1 MGSCQLD
8 LEKTMIA
15 LIDCN
20 NFFASCEQVFQ
31 PQLAGKPLVVL
42 SNNDGNVIARSS
54 EAKKLGIGMGVL
66 AGSVREFVRSHE
78 LQIRSSNYALYGDM
92 SSRIMLI
99 LEELLPKIERYSID
113 EAFAD
118 VSGLSRERLV
128 ELFRF
133 VRHRVQRHT
142 GIQVSIGVARTK
154 TLAKAANRLAKRH
167 PELAGVC
174 IGTEAESF
182 GKTLEQMEARD
193 VWGIGGK
200 ISRKLSG
207 FGIDNAKQLRDTDPA
222 WIKKQFSVTLMRTVL
237 ELRGE
242 SCLKLEEPE
251 ESRKSIMCG
260 RSFGKPLKELEDIRP
275 ALTHFVQNAVSRLWK
290 YKQATSAITVYL
302 STNRFRKNITQRS
315 VSASVELEVTNNLM
329 QLNAAAQRALG
340 QIFKSGF
347 EYHKVGVLLH
357 DFISVKNIP
366 ATLFETESSIQ
377 ASQEL
382 MGAVKKINQKFGRYT
397 VASASVSGSSDWK
410 ARSKFRS
417 PAFTTCWNE
426 LPLVQ
431 A

>member
-1 MGSCQLD
+1 
-8 LEKTMIA
+8 MIA

-54 EAKKLGIGMGVL
+54 EARKLGIGMGVL

-78 LQIRSSNYALYGDM
+78 LQIRSSNYPLYGDM
-92 SSRIMLI
+92 SSRVMDT
-99 LEELLPKIERYSID
+99 LEALLPRIERYSID

-118 VSGLSRERLV
+118 VSGLSRGRLL

-154 TLAKAANRLAKRH
+154 TLAKVANRLAKRH

-174 IGTEAESF
+174 VGTTTESF
-182 GKTLEQMEARD
+182 GKTLEQMKTRD
-193 VWGIGGK
+193 IWGIGGK
-200 ISRKLSG
+200 ISKKLSG
-207 FGIDNAKQLRDTDPA
+207 FGINNAKQLRDADPA
-222 WIKKQFSVTLMRTVL
+222 WIKKQFSVVLMRTVL

-251 ESRKSIMCG
+251 ESRKSLMCG

-275 ALTHFVQNAVSRLWK
+275 ALTHFVQNAVTRLWK
-290 YKQATSAITVYL
+290 YKQATSALTVYL

-329 QLNAAAQRALG
+329 QLNAAAQRALE

-366 ATLFETESSIQ
+366 ATLFETESGIQ

-382 MGAVKKINQKFGRYT
+382 MWAVKKINAKFGRYT
-397 VASASVSGSSDWK
+397 VASASVSGSADWR

-426 LPLVQ
+426 LPLVR

>member
-1 MGSCQLD
+1 
-8 LEKTMIA
+8 MIA

-154 TLAKAANRLAKRH
+154 TLAKAANRLAKRC

-182 GKTLEQMEARD
+182 GKTLEQMETRD

-207 FGIDNAKQLRDTDPA
+207 FGIGNAKQLRDADPA

-251 ESRKSIMCG
+251 ESRKSLMCG

-397 VASASVSGSSDWK
+397 VASASVSGSSDWR

>member
-1 MGSCQLD
+1 
-8 LEKTMIA
+8 MIA

-154 TLAKAANRLAKRH
+154 TLAKAANRLAKRC

-182 GKTLEQMEARD
+182 GKTLEQMETRD

-207 FGIDNAKQLRDTDPA
+207 FGISNAKQLRDADPA

-315 VSASVELEVTNNLM
+315 VSASVELEVTNNLI

-397 VASASVSGSSDWK
+397 VASASVSGSSDWR

>member
-1 MGSCQLD
+1 
-8 LEKTMIA
+8 MIA

-92 SSRIMLI
+92 SSRIMDI

-133 VRHRVQRHT
+133 VRYRVQRHT

-174 IGTEAESF
+174 VGTTTESF
-182 GKTLEQMEARD
+182 GKTLEQMETRD

-200 ISRKLSG
+200 ISKKLSG
-207 FGIDNAKQLRDTDPA
+207 FGIDNAKQLRDADPV
-222 WIKKQFSVTLMRTVL
+222 WIKKQFSVVLMRTVL

-251 ESRKSIMCG
+251 ESRKSLMCG

-275 ALTHFVQNAVSRLWK
+275 ALTHFVQNAVTRLWK

-329 QLNAAAQRALG
+329 QLNAAAQRALE
-340 QIFKSGF
+340 QIFESGF

-377 ASQEL
+377 ASQQL

-397 VASASVSGSSDWK
+397 VASASVSGSSDWR
-410 ARSKFRS
+410 ARSKSRS

-426 LPLVQ
+426 LPLVR

>member
-1 MGSCQLD
+1 
-8 LEKTMIA
+8 MIA

-154 TLAKAANRLAKRH
+154 TLAKAANRLAKRC

-174 IGTEAESF
+174 IGAETESF
-182 GKTLEQMEARD
+182 GKTLEQMETRD

-200 ISRKLSG
+200 ISKKLSG
-207 FGIDNAKQLRDTDPA
+207 FGIGNAKQLRDSDPV
-222 WIKKQFSVTLMRTVL
+222 WIKKQFSVGLMRTVL

-251 ESRKSIMCG
+251 ESRKSLMCG

-302 STNRFRKNITQRS
+302 STNRF
-315 VSASVELEVTNNLM
+315 
-329 QLNAAAQRALG
+329 
-340 QIFKSGF
+340 
-347 EYHKVGVLLH
+347 
-357 DFISVKNIP
+357 
-366 ATLFETESSIQ
+366 
-377 ASQEL
+377 
-382 MGAVKKINQKFGRYT
+382 
-397 VASASVSGSSDWK
+397 
-410 ARSKFRS
+410 
-417 PAFTTCWNE
+417 
-426 LPLVQ
+426 
-431 A
+431 

>member
-1 MGSCQLD
+1 
-8 LEKTMIA
+8 MIA

-66 AGSVREFVRSHE
+66 TGSVREFVLSDE

-92 SSRIMLI
+92 SSRIMDI
-99 LEELLPKIERYSID
+99 LEELLPRIERYSID

-118 VSGLSRERLV
+118 VSGLSRERLL
-128 ELFRF
+128 ELFRI

-154 TLAKAANRLAKRH
+154 TLAKAANRLAKYH

-174 IGTEAESF
+174 IGMETESF
-182 GKTLEQMEARD
+182 GKTLEQMETRD
-193 VWGIGGK
+193 VWGVGGK
-200 ISRKLSG
+200 ISKKLSE
-207 FGIDNAKQLRDTDPA
+207 FGIDNAKQLRDADPV
-222 WIKKQFSVTLMRTVL
+222 WIKRQFSVVLMRTVL

-251 ESRKSIMCG
+251 ESRKSLMCG

-302 STNRFRKNITQRS
+302 STNSLRKNITQRS
-315 VSASVELEVTNNLM
+315 VSTSVELEVTNNLI
-329 QLNAAAQRALG
+329 QLNAAAQRGLE

-382 MGAVKKINQKFGRYT
+382 MGAVKKINQKLGRYT

-410 ARSKFRS
+410 ARSKSRS

>member
-1 MGSCQLD
+1 
-8 LEKTMIA
+8 MIA

-66 AGSVREFVRSHE
+66 AGSVREFVRCHE

-99 LEELLPKIERYSID
+99 LEEILPKIERYSID

-118 VSGLSRERLV
+118 ISGLSRERLV

-154 TLAKAANRLAKRH
+154 TLAKAANRLAKRC

-174 IGTEAESF
+174 IGTETESF
-182 GKTLEQMEARD
+182 GKTLEQMETRD

-207 FGIDNAKQLRDTDPA
+207 FGIDNAKKLRDADPA

-251 ESRKSIMCG
+251 ESRKSLMCG

-302 STNRFRKNITQRS
+302 STNRFRKNIMQRS
-315 VSASVELEVTNNLM
+315 VSASVELEVTNNLI

-397 VASASVSGSSDWK
+397 VASASVSGSSDWR

-431 A
+431 V

>member
-1 MGSCQLD
+1 
-8 LEKTMIA
+8 MIA

-92 SSRIMLI
+92 SSRIMDI

-142 GIQVSIGVARTK
+142 GIQVSIGVAHTK

-174 IGTEAESF
+174 VGMETESF
-182 GKTLEQMEARD
+182 GKTLEQMETRD

-200 ISRKLSG
+200 ISKKLSG
-207 FGIDNAKQLRDTDPA
+207 FGIDNAKQLRDADPV
-222 WIKKQFSVTLMRTVL
+222 WIKKQFSVVLMRTVL

-251 ESRKSIMCG
+251 ESRKSLMCG

-275 ALTHFVQNAVSRLWK
+275 ALTHFVQNAVTRLWK

-329 QLNAAAQRALG
+329 QLNAAAQRALE
-340 QIFKSGF
+340 QIFESGF

-366 ATLFETESSIQ
+366 ATLFETETSIQ
-377 ASQEL
+377 ASQQL

-397 VASASVSGSSDWK
+397 VASASVSGSSDWR
-410 ARSKFRS
+410 ARSKSRS

-426 LPLVQ
+426 LPLVR

>member
-1 MGSCQLD
+1 
-8 LEKTMIA
+8 MIA

-66 AGSVREFVRSHE
+66 AGSVREFVRNHE

-92 SSRIMLI
+92 SSRIMDI

-142 GIQVSIGVARTK
+142 GIQVSIGVAHTK

-174 IGTEAESF
+174 VGMETESF
-182 GKTLEQMEARD
+182 GKTLEQMETRD

-200 ISRKLSG
+200 ISKKLSG
-207 FGIDNAKQLRDTDPA
+207 FGIDNAKQLRDADPV
-222 WIKKQFSVTLMRTVL
+222 WIKKQFSVVLMRTVL

-251 ESRKSIMCG
+251 ESRKSLMCG

-275 ALTHFVQNAVSRLWK
+275 ALTHFVQNAVTRLWK

-302 STNRFRKNITQRS
+302 STNHFRKNITQRS
-315 VSASVELEVTNNLM
+315 VSASVELEITNNLM
-329 QLNAAAQRALG
+329 QLNAAAQRALE
-340 QIFKSGF
+340 QIFESGF

-377 ASQEL
+377 ASQQL

-397 VASASVSGSSDWK
+397 VASASVSGSSDWR
-410 ARSKFRS
+410 ARSKSRS

-426 LPLVQ
+426 LPLVR

>member
-1 MGSCQLD
+1 
-8 LEKTMIA
+8 MIA

-66 AGSVREFVRSHE
+66 AGSVREFVRNHE

-92 SSRIMLI
+92 SSRIMDI

-174 IGTEAESF
+174 VGMETESF
-182 GKTLEQMEARD
+182 GKTLEQMETRD

-200 ISRKLSG
+200 ISKKLSG
-207 FGIDNAKQLRDTDPA
+207 FGIDNAKQLRDADPV
-222 WIKKQFSVTLMRTVL
+222 WIKKQFSVVLMRTVL

-251 ESRKSIMCG
+251 ESRKSLMCG

-275 ALTHFVQNAVSRLWK
+275 ALTHFVQNAVTRLWK

-315 VSASVELEVTNNLM
+315 VCASVELEVTNNLM
-329 QLNAAAQRALG
+329 QLNAAAQRALE
-340 QIFKSGF
+340 QIFESGF

-366 ATLFETESSIQ
+366 ATLFETETSIQ
-377 ASQEL
+377 ASQQL

-397 VASASVSGSSDWK
+397 VASASVSGSSDWR
-410 ARSKFRS
+410 ARSKSRS

-426 LPLVQ
+426 LPLVR

>member
-1 MGSCQLD
+1 
-8 LEKTMIA
+8 MIA

-66 AGSVREFVRSHE
+66 AGSVREFVRNHE

-92 SSRIMLI
+92 SSRIMDI

-154 TLAKAANRLAKRH
+154 TLAKAANRLAKDH

-174 IGTEAESF
+174 VGMETESF
-182 GKTLEQMEARD
+182 GKTLEQMETRD

-200 ISRKLSG
+200 ISKKLSRL
-207 FGIDNAKQLRDTDPA
+207 GIDNAKQLRDADPF
-222 WIKKQFSVTLMRTVL
+222 WIKKQFSVVLMRTVL

-251 ESRKSIMCG
+251 ESRKSLMCG

-275 ALTHFVQNAVSRLWK
+275 ALTHFLQNAVSRLWK

-302 STNRFRKNITQRS
+302 STNSFRKNITQRN

-329 QLNAAAQRALG
+329 QLNAAAQRALE
-340 QIFKSGF
+340 QIFESGF

-377 ASQEL
+377 ASQQL

-410 ARSKFRS
+410 ARSKSRS

>member
-1 MGSCQLD
+1 
-8 LEKTMIA
+8 MIA

-154 TLAKAANRLAKRH
+154 TLAKAANRLAKRC

-174 IGTEAESF
+174 IGTETESF
-182 GKTLEQMEARD
+182 GKTLEQMETRD

-207 FGIDNAKQLRDTDPA
+207 FGIDNAKKLRDADPA

-251 ESRKSIMCG
+251 ESRKSLMCG

-302 STNRFRKNITQRS
+302 STNRFRKNIMQRS
-315 VSASVELEVTNNLM
+315 VSASVELEVTNNLI

-397 VASASVSGSSDWK
+397 VASASVSGSSDWR

>member
-1 MGSCQLD
+1 
-8 LEKTMIA
+8 MIA

-113 EAFAD
+113 EAFAE

-174 IGTEAESF
+174 VGTTDESF

-251 ESRKSIMCG
+251 ESRKSLMCG

-382 MGAVKKINQKFGRYT
+382 MGAVKKINQKFGR
-397 VASASVSGSSDWK
+397 
-410 ARSKFRS
+410 
-417 PAFTTCWNE
+417 
-426 LPLVQ
+426 
-431 A
+431 

>member
-1 MGSCQLD
+1 
-8 LEKTMIA
+8 MIA

-154 TLAKAANRLAKRH
+154 TLAKAANRLAKRC

-182 GKTLEQMEARD
+182 GKTLEQMETRD

-207 FGIDNAKQLRDTDPA
+207 FGIGNAKQLRDADPA

-251 ESRKSIMCG
+251 ESRKSLMCG

-315 VSASVELEVTNNLM
+315 VSASVELEVTNNLI

-397 VASASVSGSSDWK
+397 VASASVSGSSDWR

>member
-1 MGSCQLD
+1 
-8 LEKTMIA
+8 MIA

-92 SSRIMLI
+92 SSRIMDI

-142 GIQVSIGVARTK
+142 GIQVSIGVAHTK

-174 IGTEAESF
+174 VGTTTESF
-182 GKTLEQMEARD
+182 GKTLEQMETRD

-200 ISRKLSG
+200 ISKKLSG
-207 FGIDNAKQLRDTDPA
+207 FGIDNAKQLRDADPV
-222 WIKKQFSVTLMRTVL
+222 WIKKQFSVVLMRTVL

-251 ESRKSIMCG
+251 ESRKSLMCG

-275 ALTHFVQNAVSRLWK
+275 ALTHFVQNAVTRLWK

-329 QLNAAAQRALG
+329 QLNAAAQRALE
-340 QIFKSGF
+340 QIFESGF

-366 ATLFETESSIQ
+366 ATLFETETSIQ
-377 ASQEL
+377 ASQQL

-397 VASASVSGSSDWK
+397 VASASVSGSSDWR
-410 ARSKFRS
+410 ARSKSRS

-426 LPLVQ
+426 LPLVR

>member
-1 MGSCQLD
+1 
-8 LEKTMIA
+8 MIA

-251 ESRKSIMCG
+251 ESRKSLMCG

-397 VASASVSGSSDWK
+397 VASASVSGSSDWR

>member
-1 MGSCQLD
+1 
-8 LEKTMIA
+8 MIA

-128 ELFRF
+128 DLFRF

-154 TLAKAANRLAKRH
+154 TLAKAANRLAKRC

-182 GKTLEQMEARD
+182 GKTLEQMETRD

-207 FGIDNAKQLRDTDPA
+207 FGIDNAKKLRDADPA

-251 ESRKSIMCG
+251 ESRKSLMCG

-302 STNRFRKNITQRS
+302 STNRFRKNIMQRS
-315 VSASVELEVTNNLM
+315 VSASVELEVTNNLI
-329 QLNAAAQRALG
+329 QLNASAQRALG

-397 VASASVSGSSDWK
+397 VASASVSGSSDWR

>member
-1 MGSCQLD
+1 
-8 LEKTMIA
+8 MIA

-31 PQLAGKPLVVL
+31 PQLAGKALVVL

-66 AGSVREFVRSHE
+66 TGSVREFVLSDE

-92 SSRIMLI
+92 SSRIMDI
-99 LEELLPKIERYSID
+99 LEELLPRIERYSID

-154 TLAKAANRLAKRH
+154 TLAKAANRLAKFH

-174 IGTEAESF
+174 VGTETESF
-182 GKTLEQMEARD
+182 GKTLEQMETRD

-200 ISRKLSG
+200 ISKKLSG
-207 FGIDNAKQLRDTDPA
+207 FGIDNAKQLRDADPV
-222 WIKKQFSVTLMRTVL
+222 WIKQQFSVVLMRTVL

-251 ESRKSIMCG
+251 ESRKSLMCG

-290 YKQATSAITVYL
+290 YKQATSVITVYL
-302 STNRFRKNITQRS
+302 STNSFRKNITQRS
-315 VSASVELEVTNNLM
+315 VSASVELEATNNLM
-329 QLNAAAQRALG
+329 QLNAAAQRALE

-397 VASASVSGSSDWK
+397 LASASVSGSSDWK
-410 ARSKFRS
+410 ARSKSRS

>member
-1 MGSCQLD
+1 
-8 LEKTMIA
+8 MIA

-66 AGSVREFVRSHE
+66 AGSVREFVRNHE

-92 SSRIMLI
+92 SSRIMDI

-142 GIQVSIGVARTK
+142 GIQVSIGVAHTK

-174 IGTEAESF
+174 VGMETESF
-182 GKTLEQMEARD
+182 GKTLEQMETRD

-200 ISRKLSG
+200 ISKKLSRL
-207 FGIDNAKQLRDTDPA
+207 GIDNAKQLRDADPF
-222 WIKKQFSVTLMRTVL
+222 WIKKQFSVVLMRTVL

-251 ESRKSIMCG
+251 ESRKSLMCG

-275 ALTHFVQNAVSRLWK
+275 ALTHFLQNAVSRLWK

-302 STNRFRKNITQRS
+302 STNSFRKNITQRN

-329 QLNAAAQRALG
+329 QLNAAAQRALE
-340 QIFKSGF
+340 QIFESGF

-377 ASQEL
+377 ASQQL

-410 ARSKFRS
+410 ARSKSRS

>member
-1 MGSCQLD
+1 
-8 LEKTMIA
+8 MIA

-66 AGSVREFVRSHE
+66 TGSVREFVLSDE

-92 SSRIMLI
+92 SSRIMDI
-99 LEELLPKIERYSID
+99 LEELLPRIERYSID

-118 VSGLSRERLV
+118 VSGLSRERLL
-128 ELFRF
+128 ELFRI

-154 TLAKAANRLAKRH
+154 TLAKAANRLAKYH

-174 IGTEAESF
+174 VGTETESF
-182 GKTLEQMEARD
+182 GKTLEQMETRD

-200 ISRKLSG
+200 ISKKLSE
-207 FGIDNAKQLRDTDPA
+207 FGIDNAKQLRDAEPV
-222 WIKKQFSVTLMRTVL
+222 WIKRQFSVVLMRTVL

-251 ESRKSIMCG
+251 ESRKSLMCG
-260 RSFGKPLKELEDIRP
+260 RSFGKPLNELEDIRP

-302 STNRFRKNITQRS
+302 STNSFRKNITQRS
-315 VSASVELEVTNNLM
+315 VSVSVELEATNNLI
-329 QLNAAAQRALG
+329 QLNAAAQRGLE

-347 EYHKVGVLLH
+347 EYHKVGVLFH

-410 ARSKFRS
+410 ARSKYRS

>member
-1 MGSCQLD
+1 
-8 LEKTMIA
+8 MIA

-92 SSRIMLI
+92 SSRIMFI
-99 LEELLPKIERYSID
+99 LEELLPRIERYSID

-128 ELFRF
+128 ELFRL
-133 VRHRVQRHT
+133 VRHRILRHT

-154 TLAKAANRLAKRH
+154 TLAKAANRLAKRC

-182 GKTLEQMEARD
+182 GKTLEQMETRD

-207 FGIDNAKQLRDTDPA
+207 FGIGNAKQLRDADPA

-251 ESRKSIMCG
+251 ESRKSLMCG

-315 VSASVELEVTNNLM
+315 VSASVELEVTNNLI

-397 VASASVSGSSDWK
+397 VASASVSGSSDWR

>member
-1 MGSCQLD
+1 
-8 LEKTMIA
+8 MIA

-66 AGSVREFVRSHE
+66 AGSVREFVRNHE

-92 SSRIMLI
+92 SSRIMDI

-133 VRHRVQRHT
+133 VRYRVQRHT

-174 IGTEAESF
+174 VGTTTESF
-182 GKTLEQMEARD
+182 GKTLEQMETRD

-200 ISRKLSG
+200 ISKKLSG
-207 FGIDNAKQLRDTDPA
+207 FGIDNAKQLRDADPV
-222 WIKKQFSVTLMRTVL
+222 WIKKQFSVVLMRTVL

-251 ESRKSIMCG
+251 ESRKSLMCG

-275 ALTHFVQNAVSRLWK
+275 ALTHFVQNAVTRLWK

-329 QLNAAAQRALG
+329 QLNAAAQRALE
-340 QIFKSGF
+340 QIFESGF

-377 ASQEL
+377 ASQQL

-397 VASASVSGSSDWK
+397 VASASVSGSSDWR
-410 ARSKFRS
+410 ARSKSRS

-426 LPLVQ
+426 LPLVR

>member
-1 MGSCQLD
+1 
-8 LEKTMIA
+8 MIA

-154 TLAKAANRLAKRH
+154 TLAKAANRLAKRC

-182 GKTLEQMEARD
+182 GKTLEQMETRD

-207 FGIDNAKQLRDTDPA
+207 FGIGNAKQLRDADPA

-251 ESRKSIMCG
+251 ESRKSLMCG

-315 VSASVELEVTNNLM
+315 VSASVELEVTNNLI

>member
-1 MGSCQLD
+1 
-8 LEKTMIA
+8 MIA

-92 SSRIMLI
+92 SSRIMDI

-133 VRHRVQRHT
+133 VRYRVQRHT

-174 IGTEAESF
+174 VGTTTESF
-182 GKTLEQMEARD
+182 GKTLEQMETRD

-200 ISRKLSG
+200 ISKKLSG
-207 FGIDNAKQLRDTDPA
+207 FGIDNAKQLRDADPV
-222 WIKKQFSVTLMRTVL
+222 WIKKQFSVVLMRTVL

-251 ESRKSIMCG
+251 ESRKSLMCG

-275 ALTHFVQNAVSRLWK
+275 ALTHFVQNAVTRLWK

-329 QLNAAAQRALG
+329 QLNAAAQRALE
-340 QIFKSGF
+340 QIFESGF

-366 ATLFETESSIQ
+366 ATLFETETSIQ
-377 ASQEL
+377 ASQQL

-397 VASASVSGSSDWK
+397 VASASVSGSSDWR
-410 ARSKFRS
+410 ARSKSRS

-426 LPLVQ
+426 LPLVR

>member
-1 MGSCQLD
+1 
-8 LEKTMIA
+8 MIA

-66 AGSVREFVRSHE
+66 TGSVREFVRSHE

-92 SSRIMLI
+92 SSRIMDI
-99 LEELLPKIERYSID
+99 LEELLPRIERYSID

-118 VSGLSRERLV
+118 VYGLSRERLV
-128 ELFRF
+128 ELFRV

-154 TLAKAANRLAKRH
+154 TLAKAANRLAKDH

-174 IGTEAESF
+174 VGMETESF
-182 GKTLEQMEARD
+182 GKTLEQMETRD

-200 ISRKLSG
+200 ISKKLSG
-207 FGIDNAKQLRDTDPA
+207 FGIDNAKQLRDADPV

-251 ESRKSIMCG
+251 ESRKSLMCG
-260 RSFGKPLKELEDIRP
+260 RSFGKPLKDLEDIRP

-315 VSASVELEVTNNLM
+315 VSASVELEVTNNLI
-329 QLNAAAQRALG
+329 QLNAAAQRVLE
-340 QIFKSGF
+340 QIFESGF

-366 ATLFETESSIQ
+366 ATFFETETSIQ
-377 ASQEL
+377 ASQQL

-431 A
+431 V

>member
-1 MGSCQLD
+1 
-8 LEKTMIA
+8 MIA

-66 AGSVREFVRSHE
+66 TGSVREFVRSHE

-92 SSRIMLI
+92 SSRIMDI
-99 LEELLPKIERYSID
+99 LEELLPRIERYSID

-118 VSGLSRERLV
+118 VSGLSRERLL

-154 TLAKAANRLAKRH
+154 TLAKAANRLAKYH

-174 IGTEAESF
+174 VGTETESF
-182 GKTLEQMEARD
+182 GKTLEQMETRD

-200 ISRKLSG
+200 ISKKLSE
-207 FGIDNAKQLRDTDPA
+207 FGIDNAKQLRDADPV
-222 WIKKQFSVTLMRTVL
+222 WIKRQFSVVLMRTVL

-251 ESRKSIMCG
+251 ESRKSLMCG

-290 YKQATSAITVYL
+290 YKQATSVITVYL
-302 STNRFRKNITQRS
+302 STNSFRKNITQRS
-315 VSASVELEVTNNLM
+315 VSASVELEATNNLI
-329 QLNAAAQRALG
+329 QLNAAAQRALE

-382 MGAVKKINQKFGRYT
+382 MVAVKKINQKFGRYT
-397 VASASVSGSSDWK
+397 VASASVSGSSDWR

>member
-1 MGSCQLD
+1 
-8 LEKTMIA
+8 MIA

-31 PQLAGKPLVVL
+31 PQLVGKPLVVL

-66 AGSVREFVRSHE
+66 TGSIREFILSDE

-92 SSRIMLI
+92 SSRIMDI
-99 LEELLPKIERYSID
+99 LEELLPRIERYSID

-118 VSGLSRERLV
+118 VSGLSRERLL
-128 ELFRF
+128 ELFRI

-142 GIQVSIGVARTK
+142 GIQVSIGAARTK
-154 TLAKAANRLAKRH
+154 TLAKAANRLAKYH

-174 IGTEAESF
+174 VGTETESF
-182 GKTLEQMEARD
+182 GKTLEQMETRD

-200 ISRKLSG
+200 ISKKLSE
-207 FGIDNAKQLRDTDPA
+207 FGIDNAKQLRDAEPV
-222 WIKKQFSVTLMRTVL
+222 WIKRQFSVVLMRTVL

-251 ESRKSIMCG
+251 ESRKSLMCG

-302 STNRFRKNITQRS
+302 STNSFRKNITQRS
-315 VSASVELEVTNNLM
+315 VSVSVELEATNNLI
-329 QLNAAAQRALG
+329 QLNAAAQRGLE

-347 EYHKVGVLLH
+347 EYHKVGVLFH

-366 ATLFETESSIQ
+366 ATLFETKSSVQ

-382 MGAVKKINQKFGRYT
+382 MGVVKKINQKFGRYT
-397 VASASVSGSSDWK
+397 VASASVSGSLDWK
-410 ARSKFRS
+410 ALSKSRS

>member
-1 MGSCQLD
+1 
-8 LEKTMIA
+8 MIA

-251 ESRKSIMCG
+251 ESRKSLMCG

-315 VSASVELEVTNNLM
+315 VSASVELEVTNNLI

-340 QIFKSGF
+340 QIFKPGF

-397 VASASVSGSSDWK
+397 VASASVSGSSDWR

>member
-1 MGSCQLD
+1 
-8 LEKTMIA
+8 MIA

-118 VSGLSRERLV
+118 ISGLSRERLV

-154 TLAKAANRLAKRH
+154 TLAKAANRLAKRC

-174 IGTEAESF
+174 IGTETESF
-182 GKTLEQMEARD
+182 GKTLEQMETRD

-207 FGIDNAKQLRDTDPA
+207 FGIDNAKKLRDADPA

-251 ESRKSIMCG
+251 ESRKSLMCG

-302 STNRFRKNITQRS
+302 STNRFRKNIMQRS
-315 VSASVELEVTNNLM
+315 VSASVELEVTNNLI
-329 QLNAAAQRALG
+329 QLNTAAQRALG

-397 VASASVSGSSDWK
+397 VASASVSGSSDWR

>member
-1 MGSCQLD
+1 
-8 LEKTMIA
+8 MIA

-182 GKTLEQMEARD
+182 GKTLEQMETRD

-207 FGIDNAKQLRDTDPA
+207 FGIGNAKQLRDADPA

-251 ESRKSIMCG
+251 ESRKSLMCG

-397 VASASVSGSSDWK
+397 VASASVSGSSDWR
-410 ARSKFRS
+410 ARSKSRS

>member
-1 MGSCQLD
+1 
-8 LEKTMIA
+8 MIA

-99 LEELLPKIERYSID
+99 LEELLPRIERYSID

-154 TLAKAANRLAKRH
+154 TLAKAANRLAKRC

-182 GKTLEQMEARD
+182 GKTLEQMETRD

-207 FGIDNAKQLRDTDPA
+207 FGIDNAKKLRDADPA

-251 ESRKSIMCG
+251 ESRKSLMCG

-302 STNRFRKNITQRS
+302 STNRFRKNIMQRS
-315 VSASVELEVTNNLM
+315 VSASVELEVTNNLI
-329 QLNAAAQRALG
+329 QLNASAQRALG

-347 EYHKVGVLLH
+347 EYHKVGILLH

-397 VASASVSGSSDWK
+397 VASASVSGSSDWR

>member
-1 MGSCQLD
+1 
-8 LEKTMIA
+8 MIA

-92 SSRIMLI
+92 SSRIMDI

-142 GIQVSIGVARTK
+142 GIQVSIGVAHTK

-174 IGTEAESF
+174 VGMETESF
-182 GKTLEQMEARD
+182 GKTLEQMETRD

-200 ISRKLSG
+200 ISKKLSG
-207 FGIDNAKQLRDTDPA
+207 FGIDNAKQLRDADPV
-222 WIKKQFSVTLMRTVL
+222 WIKKQFSVVLMRTVL

-251 ESRKSIMCG
+251 ESRKSLMCG

-275 ALTHFVQNAVSRLWK
+275 ALTHFVQNAVTRLWK

-302 STNRFRKNITQRS
+302 STNHFRKNITQRS
-315 VSASVELEVTNNLM
+315 VSASVELEITNNLM
-329 QLNAAAQRALG
+329 QLNAAAQRALE
-340 QIFKSGF
+340 QIFESGF

-377 ASQEL
+377 ASQQL

-397 VASASVSGSSDWK
+397 VASASVSGSSDWR
-410 ARSKFRS
+410 ARSKSRS

-426 LPLVQ
+426 LPLVR